1 MGTSAQRRI
10 VQVQTAVPTGLILI
24 WLNVP
29 WVYTA
34 DDDLALCGYVD
45 FCRWNPVDI
54 GEGVTVSKQVHLLVR
69 RADQT
74 GRMPLGLFEWPG
86 N

>member
-29 WVYTA
+29 WVYA
-34 DDDLALCGYVD
+34 ANDDLAFNRYVD
-45 FCRWNPVDI
+45 FCRWDPVDI
-54 GEGVTVSKQVHLLVR
+54 DAGVTVGKQVHMLVC
-69 RADQT
+69 RA
-74 GRMPLGLFEWPG
+74 